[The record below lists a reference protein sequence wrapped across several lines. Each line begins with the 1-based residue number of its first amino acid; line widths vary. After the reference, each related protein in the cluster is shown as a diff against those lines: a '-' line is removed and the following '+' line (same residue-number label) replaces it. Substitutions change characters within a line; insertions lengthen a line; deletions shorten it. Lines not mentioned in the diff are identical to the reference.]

1 MNLKLRLRSTLLN
14 MVFSERLLV
23 ARRRMAEARRRLSGQ
38 PHIVSVFLQLDDP
51 YSYLLSHYLP
61 ELAAHYGIELRFY
74 LTEAVTG
81 AMRPAPELYPEYVI
95 SDCARLARELGIPF
109 LDKGIAPPV
118 ESRLALLDALAA
130 IDGMS
135 EFGNELM
142 DTIAVFWR
150 GDSKGAALRAE
161 GKRQDGGGAVLLQKN
176 QRILR
181 KLGHYNTAMLHYGGE
196 WYWGVDRLHYLTARL
211 DDLAANRVKGTPAR
225 IASIAQVMDANLPVK
240 PPERAKELPSLEF
253 FHSFRSPY
261 SYLAL
266 ERYMD
271 IADAFG
277 LELKI
282 RPVMPMVM
290 RGMQVPNVK
299 LLYIAADT
307 SRESRRLDI
316 PFGKMADPVGAGV
329 ERCMAV
335 LQYAREEKREREFLL
350 NAGVAIWS
358 KAIDVSTDTGLR
370 KVTAKTGLFWPAAKS
385 AIDDQQWRDE
395 ANENRQSMM
404 QSGSWGV
411 PTIRLGDYTIWGQ
424 DRDWMLVRHLEELCD
439 TGDGILV

>member
-51 YSYLLSHYLP
+51 YSYLLGHYLP

-118 ESRLALLDALAA
+118 ESRLALIDTLAA

-135 EFGNELM
+135 EFDNELM

-161 GKRQDGGGAVLLQKN
+161 GKRQDGGGAALLKKN

-211 DDLAANRVKGTPAR
+211 DELAANRVKGMPAR
-225 IASIAQVMDANLPVK
+225 IASIAQVMDASLPVK
-240 PPERAKELPSLEF
+240 PPETAKELPPLEF

-370 KVTAKTGLFWPAAKS
+370 KITAKTGLFWPAAKS

>member
-1 MNLKLRLRSTLLN
+1 
-14 MVFSERLLV
+14 
-23 ARRRMAEARRRLSGQ
+23 
-38 PHIVSVFLQLDDP
+38 
-51 YSYLLSHYLP
+51 
-61 ELAAHYGIELRFY
+61 
-74 LTEAVTG
+74 
-81 AMRPAPELYPEYVI
+81 
-95 SDCARLARELGIPF
+95 
-109 LDKGIAPPV
+109 
-118 ESRLALLDALAA
+118 
-130 IDGMS
+130 
-135 EFGNELM
+135 
-142 DTIAVFWR
+142 
-150 GDSKGAALRAE
+150 
-161 GKRQDGGGAVLLQKN
+161 
-176 QRILR
+176 
-181 KLGHYNTAMLHYGGE
+181 
-196 WYWGVDRLHYLTARL
+196 
-211 DDLAANRVKGTPAR
+211 
-225 IASIAQVMDANLPVK
+225 
-240 PPERAKELPSLEF
+240 
-253 FHSFRSPY
+253 
-261 SYLAL
+261 
-266 ERYMD
+266 
-271 IADAFG
+271 
-277 LELKI
+277 
-282 RPVMPMVM
+282 M

-358 KAIDVSTDTGLR
+358 KAIDVSTDIGLR

>member
-118 ESRLALLDALAA
+118 ESRLALIDTLAA

-135 EFGNELM
+135 EFDNELM

>member
-23 ARRRMAEARRRLSGQ
+23 ARRRMTEARRRLFGR

-118 ESRLALLDALAA
+118 ESRLALLDTLAA

-135 EFGNELM
+135 EFDNELM

-161 GKRQDGGGAVLLQKN
+161 GKRQDGGGAALLKKN
-176 QRILR
+176 QHILS
-181 KLGHYNTAMLHYGGE
+181 KLGHYNTAMLNYGGE

-211 DDLAANRVKGTPAR
+211 DELAANRVKGIPAR
-225 IASIAQVMDANLPVK
+225 IASIAQVMDASLPVK
-240 PPERAKELPSLEF
+240 PPEGAKELPPMEF

-277 LELKI
+277 LELRI

-290 RGMQVPNVK
+290 RGMQVPNAK

-335 LQYAREEKREREFLL
+335 LQYAKEEKREREFLL

-395 ANENRQSMM
+395 ADENRQSMM

>member
-240 PPERAKELPSLEF
+240 PPEGAKELPSLEF

-335 LQYAREEKREREFLL
+335 LQYAIEEKREREFLL

-395 ANENRQSMM
+395 ADENRQSMM